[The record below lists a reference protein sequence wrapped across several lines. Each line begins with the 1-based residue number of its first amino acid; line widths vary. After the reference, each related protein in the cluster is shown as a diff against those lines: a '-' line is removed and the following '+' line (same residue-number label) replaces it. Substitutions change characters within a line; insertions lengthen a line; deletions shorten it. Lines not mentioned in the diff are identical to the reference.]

1 MMKKRNVAIA
11 MAAVTM
17 AGTVA
22 PVVANAAQQKTTTT
36 TKDSSITTN
45 EYSSLESQLKAVAG
59 LKYTSDDLAGVT
71 TNNLVYNMMYST
83 PTTTNQTLKDTTDFE
98 TLARAISQSARGD
111 EFTVTVTDNGNAKDS
126 KGKITNKGNVKL
138 DQDKLYELKQ
148 TNFTNITTNGDL
160 AMANFAKQVNSKDNY
175 KNLNIQKANNLSNYL
190 SEKSVDAS
198 TGAITLKFK
207 TPKENKMTIGT
218 DNREVI
224 ADFTLT
230 LKSGEDKLDF
240 SMPKFSK
247 DKLVGFEKAVEKI
260 NPVKYVV
267 KIANIIKESMDV
279 NGKDA
284 NTVAKE
290 LDKKYKFKTVTK
302 DKIKKVDGK
311 FQLTLEVTH
320 IKLSRSADN
329 SSDKVIKQ
337 VILKANT
344 KAELEAIVD
353 AINNT
358 ADFTQIVGK
367 NRMDTAIK
375 ISEKYYNT
383 SDSNNDAKKAVV
395 LVNELS
401 IVDGL
406 SAAPLAAQKD
416 APVLLT
422 KSDKLPAEVKAEII
436 RVMGLQNGVGAAKT
450 VYIVGGTSVVS
461 EDIVKELEAMGL
473 TVKRLA
479 GLNRET
485 TSVAVA
491 KELGV
496 TDKAY
501 VVDGYKGIADAM
513 SISPVAARDGKPVIV
528 VNGQKDLNED
538 VKKTLKTMTSSEIIG
553 GTSVV
558 TKETERQIE
567 SAVIST
573 IDRTAGINR
582 QDTNAEVIKKHYSNV
597 NNLFVAKDGMDR
609 EDRLVDA
616 LAIAPV
622 AGREKAPV
630 VLNTNSLTTE
640 QALAIDRAKGTND
653 KTLTQVGGGVA
664 ETVITQIKKVLG
676 MK

>member
-1 MMKKRNVAIA
+1 MMKKRNVAVA
-11 MAAVTM
+11 MAAVTV

-36 TKDSSITTN
+36 TKNSSITTN

-59 LKYTSDDLAGVT
+59 LKYTSDDLDGVN
-71 TNNLVYNMMYST
+71 TNDFVYDMMYST
-83 PTTTNQTLKDTTDFE
+83 DGTTTKALVNTTDFE
-98 TLARAISQSARGD
+98 NLSRAISKSTRGD
-111 EFTVTVTDNGNAKDS
+111 EFTVTVTDKGNAKDS

-138 DQDKLYELKQ
+138 DQDKLYALKQ
-148 TNFTNITTNGDL
+148 NDFEKITTTDDL
-160 AMANFAKQVNSKDNY
+160 SMAKFASKLTKDNY
-175 KNLNIQKANNLSNYL
+175 KNLNIKNAANLGQYL
-190 SEKSVDAS
+190 AEKSVDAS

-218 DNREVI
+218 DNREVT

-260 NPVKYVV
+260 NPVTYVV
-267 KIANIIKESMDV
+267 KIANVIKESMDV

-284 NTVAKE
+284 KTVAEE
-290 LDKKYKFKTVTK
+290 LNKQYTFKPVTK
-302 DKIKKVDGK
+302 DQIKEVDGK
-311 FQLTLEVTH
+311 FQLILEVTN
-320 IKLSRSADN
+320 IKLSRAAAA

-337 VILKANT
+337 VVLKANT

-353 AINNT
+353 SINNT
-358 ADFTQIVGK
+358 ADFNQIVGE
-367 NRMDTAIK
+367 RRIDTAIK
-375 ISEKYYNT
+375 ISEKYYNAQ
-383 SDSNNDAKKAVV
+383 NNDAKNAVV

-422 KSDKLPAEVKAEII
+422 KSDKLPAEVRAEII

-513 SISPVAARDGKPVIV
+513 SISPVAARDEKPVIV

-538 VKKTLKTMTSSEIIG
+538 VKKTLKTIVSSEIIG
-553 GTSVV
+553 GTGVV
-558 TKETERQIE
+558 SKNVEKQIE

-573 IDRTAGINR
+573 TDRTAGERR
-582 QDTNAEVIKKHYSNV
+582 QETNAEVIKKHYDNV
-597 NNLFVAKDGMDR
+597 NNFFVAKDGMDR

-622 AGREKAPV
+622 AGDLNAPV

-640 QALAIDRAKGTND
+640 QAIAINNAKGTDD